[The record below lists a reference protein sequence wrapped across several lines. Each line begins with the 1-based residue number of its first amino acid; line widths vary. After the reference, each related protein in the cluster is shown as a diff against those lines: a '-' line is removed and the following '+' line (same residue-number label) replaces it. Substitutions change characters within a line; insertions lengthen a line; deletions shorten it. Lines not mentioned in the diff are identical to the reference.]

1 MTEITHALIID
12 APFDFT
18 GYLALLIPIIAVS
31 LPAIIILI
39 VFVYESRNKKMKYDT
54 IIEVS
59 KNISDPEEVRDLL
72 ESLQDK
78 KKSPIDLRRS
88 GIITIFIGAGLFM
101 LGWIAI
107 GEILK
112 GVGVL
117 VGLIGVGQ
125 MIAGYI
131 YPNQTEEINKAVED
145 FEKKYLGPITNENY
159 LSLIFLAGTPAQ
171 TSPGGIFVYFG
182 TIALE
187 ATTAPSPTLHPGLI

>member
-39 VFVYESRNKKMKYDT
+39 VFVYESRNKKMKYNT

-59 KNISDPEEVRDLL
+59 KNISNPDEVRDLL

-125 MIAGYI
+125 MIAGYV
-131 YPNQTEEINKAVED
+131 YPNQSEEINKVVEE
-145 FEKKYLGPITNENY
+145 FEKK
-159 LSLIFLAGTPAQ
+159 
-171 TSPGGIFVYFG
+171 
-182 TIALE
+182 
-187 ATTAPSPTLHPGLI
+187 

>member
-1 MTEITHALIID
+1 MEHVLGGLGI
-12 APFDFT
+12 
-18 GYLALLIPIIAVS
+18 LIPIIAVS

-39 VFVYESRNKKMKYDT
+39 VFVFESRNKKMKYNT

-88 GIITIFIGAGLFM
+88 GVITIFIGAGLFM

-107 GEILK
+107 GGILE
-112 GVGVL
+112 GVGAL

-125 MIAGYI
+125 MVAGYI
-131 YPNQTEEINKAVED
+131 YPNQSEEINKAVEEY
-145 FEKKYLGPITNENY
+145 EKK
-159 LSLIFLAGTPAQ
+159 
-171 TSPGGIFVYFG
+171 
-182 TIALE
+182 
-187 ATTAPSPTLHPGLI
+187 

>member
-39 VFVYESRNKKMKYDT
+39 VFVYESRNKKMKYNT

-59 KNISDPEEVRDLL
+59 KNISNPDEVRDLL

-88 GIITIFIGAGLFM
+88 GVITIFVGAGLFM

-112 GVGVL
+112 GVGAL
-117 VGLIGVGQ
+117 VALIGIGQ
-125 MIAGYI
+125 MVAGYI
-131 YPNQTEEINKAVED
+131 YPNQSEEINKVVED
-145 FEKKYLGPITNENY
+145 FEKK
-159 LSLIFLAGTPAQ
+159 
-171 TSPGGIFVYFG
+171 
-182 TIALE
+182 
-187 ATTAPSPTLHPGLI
+187 

>member
-39 VFVYESRNKKMKYDT
+39 VFVYESRNKKMKYNT

-59 KNISDPEEVRDLL
+59 KNISNPDEVRDLL

-125 MIAGYI
+125 MVAGYV
-131 YPNQTEEINKAVED
+131 YPNQSEEINKVVEE
-145 FEKKYLGPITNENY
+145 FEKK
-159 LSLIFLAGTPAQ
+159 
-171 TSPGGIFVYFG
+171 
-182 TIALE
+182 
-187 ATTAPSPTLHPGLI
+187 

>member
-39 VFVYESRNKKMKYDT
+39 VFVYESRNKKMKYNT

-59 KNISDPEEVRDLL
+59 KNISNPDEVRDLL

-88 GIITIFIGAGLFM
+88 GVITIFVGAGLFM

-112 GVGVL
+112 GVGAL
-117 VGLIGVGQ
+117 VALIGIGQ
-125 MIAGYI
+125 MVAGYI
-131 YPNQTEEINKAVED
+131 YPNQSEEINKAVEN
-145 FEKKYLGPITNENY
+145 FEKK
-159 LSLIFLAGTPAQ
+159 
-171 TSPGGIFVYFG
+171 
-182 TIALE
+182 
-187 ATTAPSPTLHPGLI
+187 

>member
-39 VFVYESRNKKMKYDT
+39 VFVYESRNKKMKYNT

-59 KNISDPEEVRDLL
+59 KNISNPDEVRDLL

-112 GVGVL
+112 WVGVL

-125 MIAGYI
+125 MVAGYV
-131 YPNQTEEINKAVED
+131 YPNQSEEINKVVEE
-145 FEKKYLGPITNENY
+145 FEKK
-159 LSLIFLAGTPAQ
+159 
-171 TSPGGIFVYFG
+171 
-182 TIALE
+182 
-187 ATTAPSPTLHPGLI
+187 

>member
-18 GYLALLIPIIAVS
+18 GNLALLIPIIAVS

-39 VFVYESRNKKMKYDT
+39 VFVYESRNKKMKYNT

-59 KNISDPEEVRDLL
+59 KNISNPDELRDLL

-117 VGLIGVGQ
+117 VSFIGVGQ
-125 MIAGYI
+125 MVAGYV
-131 YPNQTEEINKAVED
+131 YPNQSEEINKVVEE
-145 FEKKYLGPITNENY
+145 FEKK
-159 LSLIFLAGTPAQ
+159 
-171 TSPGGIFVYFG
+171 
-182 TIALE
+182 
-187 ATTAPSPTLHPGLI
+187 

>member
-1 MTEITHALIID
+1 MKEITHALIID
-12 APFDFT
+12 VPFDFT

-39 VFVYESRNKKMKYDT
+39 VFVYESRNKKMKYNT

-59 KNISDPEEVRDLL
+59 KNISNPDELRDLL

-117 VGLIGVGQ
+117 VSFIGVGQ
-125 MIAGYI
+125 MVAGYV
-131 YPNQTEEINKAVED
+131 YPNQSEEINKVVEE
-145 FEKKYLGPITNENY
+145 FEKK
-159 LSLIFLAGTPAQ
+159 
-171 TSPGGIFVYFG
+171 
-182 TIALE
+182 
-187 ATTAPSPTLHPGLI
+187 